1 MVKVG
6 LQGIYFFAYHGF
18 YPEEQISGNNF
29 VVDIEVE
36 FLQEQHFDTDEI
48 GHTVNYEQLY
58 AIAERHMAITRKLLE
73 TVVQGILDE
82 LKSTYPFAESIRVSL
97 KKLNP
102 PIKAKI
108 DSSLVE
114 ITYRKPDEI

>member
-1 MVKVG
+1 MVKVA
-6 LQGIYFFAYHGF
+6 LHGIHFFAHHGF
-18 YPEEQISGNNF
+18 YPEEQLKGNDF
-29 VVDIEVE
+29 VVDVEVE
-36 FLQEQHFDTDEI
+36 FLQQQHFDTDEI

-82 LKSTYPFAESIRVSL
+82 LKETYPFAAAIRVSL

-108 DSSLVE
+108 DSLLLL
-114 ITYRKPDEI
+114 

>member
-6 LQGIYFFAYHGF
+6 LQGIHFFAHHGF
-18 YPEEQISGNNF
+18 YPEEQVSGNNF
-29 VVDIEVE
+29 VVDVEVE
-36 FLQEQHFDTDEI
+36 FLQEQHFDTEEI

-82 LKSTYPFAESIRVSL
+82 LKATYPFAQSIRVSL

-108 DSSLVE
+108 DCSMVE

>member
-6 LQGIYFFAYHGF
+6 LQGIQFFAWHGF
-18 YPEEQISGNNF
+18 YPEEQVSGNNF
-29 VVDIEVE
+29 VVDVEVS
-36 FLQEQHFDTDEI
+36 FLQQQHFDTDEI

-58 AIAERHMAITRKLLE
+58 AIAERHMGITRKLLE

-82 LKSTYPFAESIRVSL
+82 VKETYPFAEAIRVSL

-102 PIKAKI
+102 PIKADI
-108 DSSLVE
+108 ACSLVE